1 MAKKQF
7 ARSDRIADQM
17 QRELADIIR
26 TELKD
31 PRVGWVTL
39 TAVEVTRD
47 YSHAKVFYTV
57 MNSTDLDTTQRALEH
72 AGGFLRS
79 EVSRRIKLFTVPQL
93 HFIYDQSIERGMHM
107 TQLINRVAEADQAL
121 RVDDEDDASKP
132 ADKPAEAE

>member
-57 MNSTDLDTTQRALEH
+57 MNSTRPGHHPACAGTRRGFSAL
-72 AGGFLRS
+72 GS
-79 EVSRRIKLFTVPQL
+79 
-93 HFIYDQSIERGMHM
+93 
-107 TQLINRVAEADQAL
+107 VAADQAVYRAAAAFYL
-121 RVDDEDDASKP
+121 RPVD
-132 ADKPAEAE
+132 